1 MAFQNTTSKC
11 IDLFDNLKL
20 KDIRVSKS
28 DNLNVF
34 RSSSTETSQYKRVS
48 CLLNYELH
56 LREQYSIDTI
66 SNIFDDGFQ
75 SINYNL
81 EDLALEYS
89 LNSSMGSTSPENRS
103 IYGLVYDL
111 MKNRT
116 EIVDLGY
123 EGLQPFKS
131 DVEEILKNT
140 LLPLERQPANS
151 RRVFSNTSKGILHSL
166 SGELNDGGKSV
177 DIV

>member
-1 MAFQNTTSKC
+1 
-11 IDLFDNLKL
+11 
-20 KDIRVSKS
+20 
-28 DNLNVF
+28 
-34 RSSSTETSQYKRVS
+34 
-48 CLLNYELH
+48 
-56 LREQYSIDTI
+56 
-66 SNIFDDGFQ
+66 
-75 SINYNL
+75 
-81 EDLALEYS
+81 
-89 LNSSMGSTSPENRS
+89 MGSTSPENRS

-123 EGLQPFKS
+123 ERLQPFKS

-151 RRVFSNTSKGILHSL
+151 RGEYSVTLPKGILHSL

-177 DIV
+177 DIVWEKLVPSPIFFGTTLGICLGDSWLKTRDNLRKGQGSLELINELSHYMPKKLL